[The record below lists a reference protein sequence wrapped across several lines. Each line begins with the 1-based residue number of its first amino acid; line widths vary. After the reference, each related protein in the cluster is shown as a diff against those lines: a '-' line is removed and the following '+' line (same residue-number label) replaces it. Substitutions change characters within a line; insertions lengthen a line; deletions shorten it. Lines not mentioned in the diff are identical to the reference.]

1 MSQVSKNAFQ
11 KPVRVTV
18 SRVRHTFG
26 GKIRAR
32 NFPRTAVLEPLLEQV
47 VAENLLPAFGA
58 TSHVS
63 STLWQC
69 ARQFLANFLKTR

>member
-18 SRVRHTFG
+18 SRLGTRLEVRSEHASF
-26 GKIRAR
+26 
-32 NFPRTAVLEPLLEQV
+32 FRTAVLEPLLEQV

-69 ARQFLANFLKTR
+69 ARQFLANSLKTW